1 MTQLY
6 HLFLY
11 FIIYSVIGWMCEVVY
26 CSVPQKRFVNRGV
39 LRGPLC
45 PIYGCGGLLVI
56 FALQDF
62 TQNPFSVFCV
72 GVLLT
77 STLEYITSFLMEK
90 LFHARWWDYSD
101 KKFNLNGRVCLLN
114 SLLFGLL
121 SLVLMYGL
129 HPFVVRV
136 VAGLPEKG
144 LAILFWCVL
153 VIFLADVAAA
163 TSDGLKLRQK
173 LSRINE
179 NLEKLK
185 QELQKRNLA
194 GDLSLAKMSAY
205 LKNQG
210 LDDKVKKLILQHK
223 KSITETHFSER
234 RLVRAFPEITIKK
247 FPEALGD
254 LKKHIAKHKSK

>member
-1 MTQLY
+1 M
-6 HLFLY
+6 
-11 FIIYSVIGWMCEVVY
+11 
-26 CSVPQKRFVNRGV
+26 NRGV

-62 TQNPFSVFCV
+62 TENPFSVFCV
-72 GVLLT
+72 GCFYPPRWNT
-77 STLEYITSFLMEK
+77 SQAFSWKSCFTPAGGTI
-90 LFHARWWDYSD
+90 RI
-101 KKFNLNGRVCLLN
+101 KKFNLNRP
-114 SLLFGLL
+114 GLPVKL
-121 SLVLMYGL
+121 AAVRAAFPGL
-129 HPFVVRV
+129 DVRPPPICG
-136 VAGLPEKG
+136 ADCGGLPEKG

-163 TSDGLKLRQK
+163 TIDGLKLRQK
-173 LSRINE
+173 LSRMNE

-185 QELQKRNLA
+185 LELQKRNLA

-223 KSITETHFSER
+223 KSITEITFPSAVCA
-234 RLVRAFPEITIKK
+234 RLPRNYHKK
-247 FPEALGD
+247 VSRGASRF
-254 LKKHIAKHKSK
+254 KKAHGKKSK